1 MKPEEYDIH
10 IKGIL
15 GLFIVLRK
23 KIVLTVSH
31 SAYDN
36 FVLIIVVLNTAL
48 MSMSG
53 YVGIDMPPYT
63 YINLTFTVIFILDL
77 SLKLLAYG
85 IHFFT
90 DPMNLF
96 DAAVVAVSIME
107 MALGGAGTSNLSALR
122 SIRILRAFR
131 VLRITR
137 LIRSLSYMRIIM
149 GVVTSII
156 TEFIYVFLLLSLFV
170 FIYTL
175 LGMQI
180 FGGNFPSENVTGFRQ
195 NYDTFFNALFTVFQV
210 MTMENWND
218 IEIMTSRS
226 SIGIWGIFFLISWI
240 FLGNWILLNL
250 LQAILL
256 DGFDGDST
264 DPEEEVG

>member
-1 MKPEEYDIH
+1 
-10 IKGIL
+10 
-15 GLFIVLRK
+15 
-23 KIVLTVSH
+23 
-31 SAYDN
+31 
-36 FVLIIVVLNTAL
+36 
-48 MSMSG
+48 
-53 YVGIDMPPYT
+53 
-63 YINLTFTVIFILDL
+63 
-77 SLKLLAYG
+77 
-85 IHFFT
+85 
-90 DPMNLF
+90 MNLF
-96 DAAVVAVSIME
+96 DSSVVGVSIME
-107 MALGGAGTSNLSALR
+107 MALGGGSTSNLSALR

-180 FGGNFPSENVTGFRQ
+180 FGGNFPAANVTGFRQ

-210 MTMENWND
+210 MTTENWND
-218 IEIMTSRS
+218 IEIITSKS
-226 SIGIWGIFFLISWI
+226 SIGIWGIIFLISWI

-256 DGFDGDST
+256 DGFDNDST
-264 DPEEEVG
+264 NPEEEVGEAEDTEEE